1 MARPQ
6 DPQITARLLDRAADS
21 LLNRGLHGLTL
32 RPLASDLGVSPRTL
46 LYHFDSKENL
56 IVEAIRHLRRR
67 RPAINELLEDPPTAS
82 ATAGEAISEAIVRL
96 WEEARQPQSQ
106 SFLAL
111 YFELAALSVREP
123 ATYRPLIRT
132 LDDDWVHA
140 MSGQLTSRGVPPQ
153 KVEAVI
159 STALAGY
166 RGPFCWH
173 SPPTTGRPPTKP
185 SPASSKPSSNRPMR
199 EPSLRDVTTCSTG

>member
-67 RPAINELLEDPPTAS
+67 RPAIKELLEDPPTAS
-82 ATAGEAISEAIVRL
+82 ATADEAISEAIGRL
-96 WEEARQPQSQ
+96 WEEAKQPQSQ

-123 ATYRPLIRT
+123 ATYRPLVRT

-166 RGPFCWH
+166 RGALLLALATDDWKAADEAITCITEALKQQIH
-173 SPPTTGRPPTKP
+173 EG
-185 SPASSKPSSNRPMR
+185 A
-199 EPSLRDVTTCSTG
+199 EPS

>member
-1 MARPQ
+1 MARPH
-6 DPQITARLLDRAADS
+6 DPRIAPRLLDLAADS

-46 LYHFDSKENL
+46 LYHFNSKENL

-67 RPAINELLEDPPTAS
+67 QPAIRKLLEDPPTAS
-82 ATAGEAISEAIVRL
+82 ATASESISEILGRL
-96 WEEARQPQSQ
+96 WDEARQPQSRP
-106 SFLAL
+106 FLAL

-140 MSGQLTSRGVPPQ
+140 MSGQLTSRGVPRQ
-153 KVEAVI
+153 KTKVVI

-166 RGPFCWH
+166 RGALLLAH
-173 SPPTTGRPPTKP
+173 TTNDWEAADEAITCIIEALKQQTHEG
-185 SPASSKPSSNRPMR
+185 A
-199 EPSLRDVTTCSTG
+199 EPS

>member
-1 MARPQ
+1 MARPH
-6 DPQITARLLDRAADS
+6 DPRIAPRLLDLAADS
-21 LLNRGLHGLTL
+21 LLNRGLHGLSL

-46 LYHFDSKENL
+46 LYHFGSKEKL

-67 RPAINELLEDPPTAS
+67 QPAIRKLLEDPPTTS
-82 ATAGEAISEAIVRL
+82 ATASESISEMLGRL
-96 WEEARQPQSQ
+96 WDEARQPLSRP
-106 SFLAL
+106 FLAL

-123 ATYRPLIRT
+123 ATYRPLVRT

-166 RGPFCWH
+166 RGALLLALATDDWKAADEAITCIIEALKQQIH
-173 SPPTTGRPPTKP
+173 EG
-185 SPASSKPSSNRPMR
+185 A
-199 EPSLRDVTTCSTG
+199 EPS